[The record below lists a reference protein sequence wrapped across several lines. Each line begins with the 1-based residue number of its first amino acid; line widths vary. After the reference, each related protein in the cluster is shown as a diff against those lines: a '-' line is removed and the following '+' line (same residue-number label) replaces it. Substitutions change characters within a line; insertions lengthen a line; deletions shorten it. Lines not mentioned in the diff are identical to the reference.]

1 MSKLLNSDMF
11 FLILLIS
18 FFVPNSFAQ
27 ESGKVNTKG
36 DVYISIAD
44 NFISL
49 YPDTVAYKTEAKSYR
64 WNYEQGLILYAF
76 LQAYKISG
84 DKKY

>member
-27 ESGKVNTKG
+27 ESGKVSTKG

-44 NFISL
+44 NL
-49 YPDTVAYKTEAKSYR
+49 
-64 WNYEQGLILYAF
+64 F
-76 LQAYKISG
+76 LFTPIQLHIKQKLKVIVG
-84 DKKY
+84 TMNRV